1 MSHTI
6 PRPDQT
12 RLVLTAAEVA
22 QKLGRSVETVRR
34 MKRRGVLRPVPN
46 CRTLM
51 FTPQAIDDFLTGKR

>member
-1 MSHTI
+1 MSDTML
-6 PRPDQT
+6 RSDQT

-34 MKRRGVLRPVPN
+34 WKRRGVLRSVPN

-51 FTPQAIDDFLTGKR
+51 FTPQAVDDFLTGKR